1 MLAHEAA
8 QTEMSNERQKQ
19 RAIATH
25 SDQAGLFSERY
36 GALVEDPYRNSF
48 VYSRK
53 RLNEW
58 LDRYLPLNGS
68 GLRLV
73 DVGCGTGYHLRRY
86 RERGYEIS
94 GVDGSGEML
103 NEAQA
108 ANPQIEFVL
117 ADVDR
122 IPLPSAA
129 YDAALCIEVL
139 RYLPDIQPCLREIR
153 RMVKPGGVALITAAP
168 PMQANLYPIVNRV
181 ALAVGAG
188 NLTRLRQYFH
198 SARYLRQECAR
209 AGFSDV
215 QIHGVY
221 GGFSVWIDR
230 LAPSFVRSYLR
241 AWERVDAKIA
251 DAPGLMHFS
260 NMFLVIAK

>member
-1 MLAHEAA
+1 
-8 QTEMSNERQKQ
+8 MSDEQQKQ
-19 RAIATH
+19 RAIDTH
-25 SDQAGLFSERY
+25 SAQARLFSERY

-58 LDRYLPLNGS
+58 LDRYLPTNGS
-68 GLRLV
+68 ALRMV
-73 DVGCGTGYHLRRY
+73 DVGCGTGYHLRGY
-86 RERGYEIS
+86 RERGYEIC
-94 GVDGSGEML
+94 GVDGSPEML
-103 NEAQA
+103 KEARA
-108 ANPQIEFVL
+108 ANQGIEFVL

-122 IPLPSAA
+122 IPLPTAA

-139 RYLPDIQPCLREIR
+139 RYLPDIQPCLKEIR
-153 RMVKPGGVALITAAP
+153 RMVKPGGVALVTAAP

-181 ALAVGAG
+181 ALAVRSRS
-188 NLTRLRQYFH
+188 LTRLKQYFH
-198 SARYLRQECAR
+198 SARHLRHECAR

-221 GGFSVWIDR
+221 GGFSVWIDH
-230 LAPSFVRSYLR
+230 LLPWFAPSYLR
-241 AWERVDAKIA
+241 AWERIDAKIA

>member
-1 MLAHEAA
+1 MLAHESGKA
-8 QTEMSNERQKQ
+8 EMSNEEQKQ
-19 RAIATH
+19 RAIDTH

-58 LDRYLPLNGS
+58 LDRYLPSNGS
-68 GLRLV
+68 GLRLL

-86 RERGYEIS
+86 RERGFEIS
-94 GVDGSGEML
+94 GVDGSPEML
-103 NEAQA
+103 KEARA
-108 ANPQIEFVL
+108 ANPRIEFVL
-117 ADVDR
+117 ADVDQ
-122 IPLPSAA
+122 IPLPSAT
-129 YDAALCIEVL
+129 YDVALCIEVL
-139 RYLPDIQPCLREIR
+139 RYLPDIQPCLKEIR
-153 RMVKPGGVALITAAP
+153 RMVKPGGMAMITAAP
-168 PMQANLYPIVNRV
+168 PMQANLYPFVNKIV
-181 ALAVGAG
+181 LAVGGG

-198 SARYLRQECAR
+198 SARQLRQECAR
-209 AGFSDV
+209 AGFADV

-221 GGFSVWIDR
+221 GGFSVWLDR
-230 LAPSFVRSYLR
+230 LAPSFVSSYLR
-241 AWERVDAKIA
+241 AWERLDARIA